1 MVPARA
7 RSVLGQLDGATE
19 VIGVPIVTGSAPRG
33 MVPAMGCCE
42 ATNPNL
48 LGPVSGPRA
57 GGPDAADR
65 RWPAPGAAW
74 DRRTTLRG
82 LACAAGV
89 AAVGGCGG
97 GPGDGNGATAV
108 RLAFCGQLLCVVP
121 YEVARAR
128 GHFAAQGLAVELI
141 YTRGGNA
148 AMQALVGGAVDYAGT
163 SFDVALQAAANG
175 APIRRV
181 ASTGRLPLFA
191 LAAGPAQAGAID
203 SVMGLEGRTVGISAL
218 GNADHALLLFLLD
231 QAGADAG
238 AVEFAAIGTNV
249 FDALRIGQVDAAM
262 LQEPA
267 LSLIVEAGGRELVN
281 FMEIEEARRHLGG
294 PYAFMGVS
302 VRSAERDARLP
313 EIRRLAAA
321 LAAGLADTRVLPPAD
336 VVAALPD
343 ALVAGG
349 EIDRLETV
357 IERYRQSLYP
367 ERVDVD
373 AAAAR
378 RVLRAQQVAGLLQ
391 PGQVDLDHLLDAGA
405 LAGSES
411 APRDGQ
417 APQGAHSAPRRQRRG
432 AMGSPQADAGGSGRS
447 PV

>member
-1 MVPARA
+1 
-7 RSVLGQLDGATE
+7 
-19 VIGVPIVTGSAPRG
+19 

-48 LGPVSGPRA
+48 LGPVSEPPA
-57 GGPDAADR
+57 GGSDATDR
-65 RWPAPGAAW
+65 RWPAPGAEW

-89 AAVGGCGG
+89 IAVSGCGDR
-97 GPGDGNGATAV
+97 PGDGATAI

-121 YEVARAR
+121 YEVSRVR

-191 LAAGPAQAGAID
+191 LATAPARAGAVG
-203 SVMGLEGRTVGISAL
+203 SVAALEGRTVGISAL
-218 GNADHALLLFLLD
+218 GNADHALLLLLLD

-238 AVEFAAIGTNV
+238 AVQFAAIGTNV

-302 VRSAERDARLP
+302 VRSAEREARLP
-313 EIRRLAAA
+313 EIRKLAAA
-321 LAAGLADTRVLPPAD
+321 LAAGLADTRALPPAD
-336 VVAALPD
+336 VVAALPA

-349 EIDRLETV
+349 DVDRLETV

-367 ERVDVD
+367 ERVAVDVE
-373 AAAAR
+373 AAG
-378 RVLRAQQVAGLLQ
+378 RVLRAQEVAGLLQ
-391 PGQVDLDHLLDAGA
+391 PGQVDLEDLLDAGA
-405 LAGSES
+405 LAG
-411 APRDGQ
+411 
-417 APQGAHSAPRRQRRG
+417 
-432 AMGSPQADAGGSGRS
+432 
-447 PV
+447 

>member
-1 MVPARA
+1 
-7 RSVLGQLDGATE
+7 
-19 VIGVPIVTGSAPRG
+19 

-42 ATNPNL
+42 ATNPKL
-48 LGPVSGPRA
+48 LGVVSEPRA
-57 GGPDAADR
+57 GSDATDR
-65 RWPAPGAAW
+65 RWPAPGAEW
-74 DRRTTLRG
+74 DRRTTLKSLVG
-82 LACAAGV
+82 AAGV
-89 AAVGGCGG
+89 IAVSGCGRA
-97 GPGDGNGATAV
+97 PRDGETAI

-128 GHFAAQGLAVELI
+128 GRFAEQGLAIELI

-191 LAAGPAQAGAID
+191 LATAPAQAGTID
-203 SVMGLEGRTVGISAL
+203 SVAALEGRTVGISAL

-231 QAGADAG
+231 QAGADTG
-238 AVEFAAIGTNV
+238 TVQFAAIGTNV
-249 FDALRIGQVDAAM
+249 FDALRIDQVDAAM

-302 VRSAERDARLP
+302 VRSAERDARLS

-321 LAAGLADTRVLPPAD
+321 LAAGLADARELPPAD
-336 VVAALPD
+336 IVAALPE

-349 EIDRLETV
+349 DIPRLETV

-373 AAAAR
+373 VEAAG
-378 RVLRAQQVAGLLQ
+378 RVLRAQEVAGLLR
-391 PGQVDLDHLLDAGA
+391 PGQVDLGHLLDAAA
-405 LAGSES
+405 LAG
-411 APRDGQ
+411 
-417 APQGAHSAPRRQRRG
+417 
-432 AMGSPQADAGGSGRS
+432 
-447 PV
+447 

>member
-1 MVPARA
+1 
-7 RSVLGQLDGATE
+7 
-19 VIGVPIVTGSAPRG
+19 
-33 MVPAMGCCE
+33 MGCCE

-48 LGPVSGPRA
+48 IGVAPEPRPTERA
-57 GGPDAADR
+57 
-65 RWPAPGAAW
+65 WPAPGAGW
-74 DRRTTLRG
+74 DRRTTLKS
-82 LACAAGV
+82 LAGAAGV
-89 AAVGGCGG
+89 IAVSGCASE
-97 GPGDGNGATAV
+97 PGDGAAGV

-128 GHFAAQGLAVELI
+128 GHFAAQGLAVELV

-191 LAAGPAQAGAID
+191 LATAPARAAAID
-203 SVMGLEGRTVGISAL
+203 SAAALAGRTVGISAL

-238 AVEFAAIGTNV
+238 AVRFAAIGTNV

-302 VRSAERDARLP
+302 VRAAERDRRLP

-321 LAAGLADTRVLPPAD
+321 LADGLAATRTLPPAE

-349 EIDRLETV
+349 DVPRLERV

-367 ERVDVD
+367 ERVTVDVE
-373 AAAAR
+373 AAG

-391 PGQVDLDHLLDAGA
+391 PGQVDLGTLLDADA
-405 LAGSES
+405 AAG
-411 APRDGQ
+411 
-417 APQGAHSAPRRQRRG
+417 
-432 AMGSPQADAGGSGRS
+432 
-447 PV
+447 